1 VFPFSGCSRD
11 VARIPDEDCADVAAG
26 IVGEGHAG
34 SSKARE
40 AYKLPSSQQLVST
53 GQGRVRSELV
63 RKLVHVALAFILLL
77 PLSPWYE
84 QAAASVGFRND
95 AALSTYA
102 TLLVAALFVS
112 TLRVRRPELRDSVL
126 RISKEARRL
135 VLHHVKSLGPLHEV
149 LEGVEQALDRA
160 EQGFFA
166 LVDAVERDYEKRYGY
181 VAAICAVAS
190 VLASYALFG
199 PAATARGILALAIV
213 DPLASVLTLLLGGRK
228 ILKHNPASVTAS
240 ALALSAALLVAGEKP
255 PRALLLG
262 AAASLIEL
270 ASPEDNLTLPLGTA
284 ALAYLLELAGA

>member
-1 VFPFSGCSRD
+1 MFPFSGCSRD

>member
-1 VFPFSGCSRD
+1 
-11 VARIPDEDCADVAAG
+11 
-26 IVGEGHAG
+26 
-34 SSKARE
+34 
-40 AYKLPSSQQLVST
+40 VST

-255 PRALLLG
+255 PCALLLG